1 MNAKNL
7 LKELKKGSNV
17 IDLVVV
23 NDKGEVFARTGS
35 LNLYSVYSYL
45 DEEKNRKFYGV
56 YNKRHQIDSR
66 THSDDEILEAIKE
79 IKKLGKLIERNNLTF
94 NGYVFEW

>member
-7 LKELKKGSNV
+7 LKELKGASNT